1 MIESLDAIVSNLALV
16 LVAVLMLPLL
26 LTVFRMIVGPG
37 YADRFI
43 AFDMLSAIAVGLA
56 GLTAAI
62 TGRREFLDVAFAVAL
77 IGFLATCA
85 LAGLLEKR
93 KGGEQ

>member
-1 MIESLDAIVSNLALV
+1 MIESLDAIVNTLASVLLV
-16 LVAVLMLPLL
+16 VLMIPLL

-43 AFDMLSAIAVGLA
+43 AFDMLSAVAVGLA
-56 GLTAAI
+56 ALTAAI
-62 TGRREFLDVAFAVAL
+62 TDRREFLDVALAVAL

-93 KGGEQ
+93 KGDEE